1 LVDAPEKGDW
11 YIGRSTSSSECVLAV
26 GAAAEGVLMPGRG
39 VCVAGRW
46 DQEWAVKCRDPSRYF
61 FVTDT
66 QGARAI
72 FIFIFLSLLGM
83 VLGL

>member
-1 LVDAPEKGDW
+1 
-11 YIGRSTSSSECVLAV
+11 
-26 GAAAEGVLMPGRG
+26 
-39 VCVAGRW
+39 VAGRW
-46 DQEWAVKCRDPSRYF
+46 DQEWAVKCRDPSCYF
-61 FVTDT
+61 FFSVTDT